1 MLPDDCNTT
10 TRTFA
15 GISETSPERFRI
27 ALGLLRAL
35 TIRHIKV
42 MIFSTSAIPRA
53 DLARFIISGVDGLT
67 LQFISD
73 HDTHRARRDLDHL
86 IAAVITLAGI
96 TPST

>member
-1 MLPDDCNTT
+1 MSSSLSYSD
-10 TRTFA
+10 
-15 GISETSPERFRI
+15 
-27 ALGLLRAL
+27 LLVQASLNGSLILQTL

-53 DLARFIISGVDGLT
+53 ELARFIISGVDGLT

-73 HDTHRARRDLDHL
+73 RDTHRARRDLDHL